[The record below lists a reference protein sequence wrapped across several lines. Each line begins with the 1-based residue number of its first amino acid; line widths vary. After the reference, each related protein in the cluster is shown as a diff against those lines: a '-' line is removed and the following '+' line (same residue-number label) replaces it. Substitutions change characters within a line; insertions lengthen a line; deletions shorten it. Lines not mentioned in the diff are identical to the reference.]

1 MTGTPEAPQPGDAL
15 NDDGSIASAFKTA
28 VQVGVVV
35 KDLDA
40 SMRELTEVFGI
51 GPFHVIQCPPPQ
63 REGQQFYHGA
73 PARFRARLAFAD
85 LGTIE
90 LELIEPLE
98 GQTIW
103 GDFLAQHGPGI
114 HHIRFNVPS
123 LEAVVEH
130 LADRGIGVTQ
140 EGAGIRAGTHWVNFD
155 TDDRVGFTIE
165 IMKPVPG
172 TDGRTPRSPD
182 EEADS
187 SEETQ

>member
-1 MTGTPEAPQPGDAL
+1 MTGTPEAPEPRKGL
-15 NDDGSIASAFKTA
+15 SDGGPIASAFNTA

-35 KDLDA
+35 KDLDE

-51 GPFHVIQCPPPQ
+51 GPFRVIQCPPAE
-63 REGQQFYHGA
+63 REGQQFYYGA
-73 PARFRARLAFAD
+73 PARFRTRQAFAD
-85 LGTIE
+85 LGAIE

-98 GQTIW
+98 GRTIW
-103 GDFLAQHGPGI
+103 SDFLAQHGPGI
-114 HHIRFNVPS
+114 HHIRFNVPN

-140 EGAGIRAGTHWVNFD
+140 EGAGIRDGTYWANFD